1 MHQNR
6 CILVFYSGEFG
17 IVYKAKLK
25 QSNRTVA
32 VKTLKGRFLST
43 VFRDNDNRG
52 PLALSIGDFDQ
63 VEVERFVEE
72 SLKMSQFK
80 HTHVM
85 SLIGVCLDAGSAP
98 YIIMP
103 YMANG
108 SLIKYLK
115 RERKNV
121 VLLQDPDEDEV
132 GCYLKES
139 HDLFV

>member
-1 MHQNR
+1 M
-6 CILVFYSGEFG
+6 
-17 IVYKAKLK
+17 A
-25 QSNRTVA
+25 
-32 VKTLKGRFLST
+32 
-43 VFRDNDNRG
+43 NDNRE

-80 HTHVM
+80 HIHVM

-121 VLLQDPDEDEV
+121 VLLQDPEEDEV
-132 GCYLKES
+132 SFPTQVDLKSS
-139 HDLFV
+139 HIQYNILSLQISDFHSLKQ